1 MMDTSPTAA
10 ALVRRATGRRAPV
23 DRMRDALA
31 FSEAMREV
39 ALARLRLRFPDRST
53 LELVELLLGE
63 TLIPRR

>member
-1 MMDTSPTAA
+1 MMDTSPAAA
-10 ALVRRATGRRAPV
+10 ALVRDAIGRRAPV

-31 FSEAMREV
+31 FSEAMREM
-39 ALARLRLRFPDRST
+39 ALTRLRKRFPDRTT